1 MDATDKER
9 KDVQKAM
16 AYDLLKL
23 LRKDTEKSYSYQEI
37 ESIIDAYVEGPDTYQ
52 FCPLFQKWQG
62 FGGGAPKVLPKA
74 NPKQSLLK
82 VFKENLY
89 TSGRYQ

>member
-23 LRKDTEKSYSYQEI
+23 LRKDTEKSYSYREI
-37 ESIIDAYVEGPDTYQ
+37 ESIIDAYVEGT
-52 FCPLFQKWQG
+52 
-62 FGGGAPKVLPKA
+62 
-74 NPKQSLLK
+74 
-82 VFKENLY
+82 E
-89 TSGRYQ
+89 T